1 MTDRIS
7 DSSQGGSGGSVQI
20 KARAPVALRNA
31 MERAAEREMT
41 TQSEWMRRAIIQ
53 KLRAD
58 GIDPTQLEPVA
69 A

>member
-7 DSSQGGSGGSVQI
+7 DSSQGGYGGSVQ

-58 GIDPTQLEPVA
+58 GIDPTQLEPA
-69 A
+69 AA

>member
-7 DSSQGGSGGSVQI
+7 DGSQAGYGASVQI
-20 KARAPVALRNA
+20 KTRAPVALRNA

-58 GIDPTQLEPVA
+58 GIDPAQLETA
-69 A
+69 AA

>member
-58 GIDPTQLEPVA
+58 GFDPARYAEA
-69 A
+69 

>member
-7 DSSQGGSGGSVQI
+7 DGSQAEHSGSVQI

-41 TQSEWMRRAIIQ
+41 TQSDWMRRAILQ

-58 GIDPTQLEPVA
+58 GFDPARYAEA
-69 A
+69 

>member
-7 DSSQGGSGGSVQI
+7 DSSQAGHSGSVQI

-58 GIDPTQLEPVA
+58 GFDPARYAEA
-69 A
+69 